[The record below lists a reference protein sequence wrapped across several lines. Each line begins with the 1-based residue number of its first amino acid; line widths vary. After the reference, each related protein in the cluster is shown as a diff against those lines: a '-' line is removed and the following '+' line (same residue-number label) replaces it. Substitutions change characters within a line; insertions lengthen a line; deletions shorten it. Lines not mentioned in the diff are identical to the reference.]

1 MGKTFKVIKSILSPG
16 NQTNFIK
23 NIDFIINDQ
32 LVCDNV
38 IIANKFNDYFVNVGS
53 SLANCI
59 HSNVNPL
66 SYVINNVNSI
76 VVPDMSQADVLSVI
90 LSLKD
95 SASGYDNLPASILK
109 QCVSEYIAPLTYLI
123 NSSFSQGI
131 FPDDL
136 KIAKVLPIFKAG
148 NEQLISNY
156 RPNSVIPFFSKVME
170 KIIANIIID
179 FLDKSNIFYDQQ
191 FGFRKITQQIML

>member
-1 MGKTFKVIKSILSPG
+1 MGKTFKVIKSILSLG

-23 NIDFIINDQ
+23 NIDFIVNDQ

-38 IIANKFNDYFVNVGS
+38 IIANNFNDYFVNVCS

-66 SYVINNVNSI
+66 SYVINNINSI

-95 SASGYDNLPASILK
+95 SAPGYDNLPASILK
-109 QCVSEYIAPLTYLI
+109 QCVSEYIATWKYVI

-131 FPDDL
+131 FPDDF
-136 KIAKVLPIFKAG
+136 LPIFKAG
-148 NEQLISNY
+148 NVQLISNY
-156 RPNSVIPFFSKVME
+156 RRISVIPFFSKVME
-170 KIIANIIID
+170 KIVANQEIQV
-179 FLDKSNIFYDQQ
+179 K
-191 FGFRKITQQIML
+191 